1 MFLVNYLGSFAITPA
16 ILKHHNSYCS
26 YADTIMPQFLFAVGF
41 AFRLTFARRAAG
53 QGLTAAY
60 LRVIRRI
67 GGLVV
72 LSLLLYSIGSLGA
85 TWSRLAD
92 GDVWLALGEVFKRQW
107 FQTLLHIAVTS
118 LWILPVIRAGAAM
131 RIAFMV
137 VSAGLHVAL
146 SNWFNFVW
154 VNTPPN
160 GIDGGPLGFLTWTIP
175 AIIGTFACDAVMQA
189 EGKSRL
195 RPMLIGAICLMVLG
209 YGMSCATRLYDVSA
223 PQSPPV
229 PKLADSP
236 VLPPWDRAEGWSLP
250 SLLAEPPFVPPPSAE
265 TRQWNYWMMSQ
276 RAGTVSY
283 QTFAAGFALAV
294 FVLFFVACDRLGWRL
309 GILGTLGTNAL
320 AGYVLHGALE
330 QAVKPWIP
338 RAAPWW
344 QVAAG
349 FAVCFGVTYLV
360 LRLMEKKGIHLRM

>member
-1 MFLVNYLGSFAITPA
+1 
-16 ILKHHNSYCS
+16 
-26 YADTIMPQFLFAVGF
+26 
-41 AFRLTFARRAAG
+41 
-53 QGLTAAY
+53 
-60 LRVIRRI
+60 
-67 GGLVV
+67 
-72 LSLLLYSIGSLGA
+72 
-85 TWSRLAD
+85 
-92 GDVWLALGEVFKRQW
+92 
-107 FQTLLHIAVTS
+107 
-118 LWILPVIRAGAAM
+118 
-131 RIAFMV
+131 
-137 VSAGLHVAL
+137 
-146 SNWFNFVW
+146 
-154 VNTPPN
+154 
-160 GIDGGPLGFLTWTIP
+160 
-175 AIIGTFACDAVMQA
+175 
-189 EGKSRL
+189 
-195 RPMLIGAICLMVLG
+195 
-209 YGMSCATRLYDVSA
+209 
-223 PQSPPV
+223 
-229 PKLADSP
+229 
-236 VLPPWDRAEGWSLP
+236 LP

-338 RAAPWW
+338 RDAPWW